1 MTSGRLV
8 LGVILL
14 VLLGAVGWLFYG
26 EDESSNRRG
35 RGGGAVS
42 VVSQAI
48 TTRDFSDIVE
58 ALGTARARESV
69 VLTSRVS
76 DTVSQVLFDDGQIV
90 KKGDLLVVLES
101 VEEEAQLQEAI
112 ANLREAE
119 SQFVRIADLVKRGN
133 ASTASR
139 DAQQRRVDEARF
151 RLDAVR
157 ARLADRRIK
166 APFDGVLGLRQVSE
180 GTFLSS
186 NTAITTI
193 DAVDTIKLDFTVPER
208 FIATLAPGQEVEAK
222 VEAYYGRLF
231 KGKVTTVDS
240 RVDPITRSVVVRA
253 EIPNEDRALR
263 PGLLMTVEVISRTWD
278 ALAVPEEAVVPTGG
292 RNFVFVV
299 KGDVAERRQVT
310 LGLRRPGYVEV
321 LDGLLDGERVVV
333 QGTFRLGRSGVKVKE
348 VGAKRSDDNA
358 SGGAPQGAGKKREQG
373 GGQ

>member
-14 VLLGAVGWLFYG
+14 ALLGAVGWLFYG
-26 EDESSNRRG
+26 EDDSSNRRG
-35 RGGGAVS
+35 RGGAVS
-42 VVSQAI
+42 IVSQAI

-101 VEEEAQLQEAI
+101 VEEEALLQEAI

-119 SQFVRIADLVKRGN
+119 SQFTRIADLVERGN

-231 KGKVTTVDS
+231 KGKVTTIDS

-253 EIPNEDRALR
+253 EIPNEDKALR
-263 PGLLMTVEVISRTWD
+263 PGLLMTVEVISRTWTG
-278 ALAVPEEAVVPTGG
+278 LSVPEEAVVPTGG

-321 LDGLLDGERVVV
+321 LGGLSDGERVVV

-348 VGAKRSDDNA
+348 VGTKDNA
-358 SGGAPQGAGKKREQG
+358 RGGTPKGAGKKREQG
-373 GGQ
+373 AGQ